1 MLTGD
6 FMGRWRSKGV
16 GLALLRR
23 PMERRFRTRFTMPT
37 RVKMMVS
44 VVALIITPVFA
55 VASLGVDPGA
65 AEARGECETGNYRLA
80 KPELINEIRIRPK
93 DPGLWRCL
101 GRAEAE
107 VGQIRQSIVAYK
119 KSLLL
124 DPVSSIANKRYGLL
138 LMKAG
143 EFASAVQPLRTAIE
157 SEPNNQE
164 LHLALLEVYLRTGNS
179 YDAATE
185 VENLL
190 KSGST
195 EVQLETT
202 STLIRHEQLDRAQ
215 SILDPLSK
223 VKPDLP
229 DAHAQLGLVLMEK
242 QQFEDAAWE
251 LGQAVL
257 LAPDSSIY
265 SMGLAEV
272 LLRWHHYSTA
282 VEFLNG
288 IKVRFEKLPQFQ
300 YDLAYANYGIRNW
313 QVGISAASALLKK
326 DPKFPG
332 AEFLLGNC
340 YVSGGNLDAAAA
352 HFARAIQQDRKK
364 TVYYSALAQVKRYQG
379 KIREAL
385 ALLAKGLALDPTD
398 HDLIFEAALCYEK
411 QGNLA
416 KAEALLE
423 QLVTAKPDLAQAHR
437 ALARVYGRLGNIA
450 GSEKEEKVLARI
462 ETAGNAEGTGT
473 GGENKQ

>member
-1 MLTGD
+1 MLTGE

-16 GLALLRR
+16 GLALFRR
-23 PMERRFRTRFTMPT
+23 PMERWFRTRFTMPT

-55 VASLGVDPGA
+55 VASLGIDPGA

-80 KPELINEIRIRPK
+80 KPELINEIRIRPR
-93 DPGLWRCL
+93 DPRLWRCL

-107 VGQIRQSIVAYK
+107 LGQIRQSIVAYK

-124 DPVSSIANKRYGLL
+124 DPASSIANKRYGLL

-164 LHLALLEVYLRTGNS
+164 LHLALLEVYLRTGKS

-202 STLIRHEQLDRAQ
+202 GTLIRNEQLDRAQ

-257 LAPDSSIY
+257 LAPDSSRY

-288 IKVRFEKLPQFQ
+288 IKVRFEKLSQFQ

-313 QVGISAASALLKK
+313 QVGISAATALLKK

-352 HFARAIQQDRKK
+352 HFARAIQQDRTK
-364 TVYYSALAQVKRYQG
+364 TAYYSALAQVKRYQG
-379 KIREAL
+379 KIPEAL

-398 HDLIFEAALCYEK
+398 HDLIFESALCYEK

-462 ETAGNAEGTGT
+462 ESAGNAERTGT

>member
-1 MLTGD
+1 MLTGE
-6 FMGRWRSKGV
+6 FMGRWRSQGV
-16 GLALLRR
+16 GVALFKR
-23 PMERRFRTRFTMPT
+23 PMERRFRTRLTKPT
-37 RVKMMVS
+37 RVKIL
-44 VVALIITPVFA
+44 VAVLALAMTPAFA
-55 VASLGVDPGA
+55 VASAGVDDGA
-65 AEARGECETGNYRLA
+65 AEARKECETGNYRLA
-80 KPELINEIRIRPK
+80 RAELINKIRTHPK
-93 DPGLWRCL
+93 DARLWRCL
-101 GRAEAE
+101 GLAEAE
-107 VGQIRQSIVAYK
+107 LGQIREGIGAYK
-119 KSLLL
+119 KSLEL
-124 DPVSSIANKRYGLL
+124 DPASSIANKRYGLL
-138 LMKAG
+138 LVKAG
-143 EFASAVQPLRTAIE
+143 DFASAVQPLRTAIE
-157 SEPNNQE
+157 SEPNNQA
-164 LHLALLEVYLRTGNS
+164 LHLALLEAYLRTAKLD
-179 YDAATE
+179 DAATE
-185 VENLL
+185 VESLL

-202 STLIRHEQLDRAQ
+202 SALIRHGQLDRAQ
-215 SILDPLSK
+215 SILDALSK

-229 DAHAQLGLVLMEK
+229 EAHAQLGLVLMEK
-242 QQFEDAAWE
+242 QQFEHAAWE

-257 LAPDSSIY
+257 LVPDSSRY

-313 QVGISAASALLKK
+313 QVGISAATALLKE

-340 YVSGGNLDAAAA
+340 YVSASNLDAAAV
-352 HFARAIQQDRKK
+352 HFARAIQQDRAKPA
-364 TVYYSALAQVKRYQG
+364 YYSALAQVKRYQG
-379 KIREAL
+379 KLPEAL
-385 ALLAKGLALDPTD
+385 ALLAQGLALDPTD
-398 HDLIFEAALCYEK
+398 PDLIFESALCYEK

-462 ETAGNAEGTGT
+462 ETAGNAKGTGT